1 MEAGYSE
8 HSFSNGVPE
17 GGNKLGVCAEPKAAT
32 AAHYNQSPITGM
44 DTRHRLV
51 ESGVYLDNPHSYTG
65 SGNIDSSQMDP
76 CKTCEVYEKEY
87 MEYANL
93 NEKNAN
99 KISRR

>member
-32 AAHYNQSPITGM
+32 AAHYNQIPITG
-44 DTRHRLV
+44 
-51 ESGVYLDNPHSYTG
+51 
-65 SGNIDSSQMDP
+65 MDP

-87 MEYANL
+87 MEYANS